1 VVTSDNKSG
10 TFFQWNGNGI
20 NRPDMVGDPNQ
31 PGNVAANPGCVGP
44 AQVHTLTAWFNPCAF
59 MAPASGELGNSP
71 RAPVS
76 GPRFVNTDLSVIKH
90 FRLHERM
97 QMDFRAEFF
106 NLLNHPQFF
115 LTGGGSG
122 MQDINQ
128 TASFAVVNET
138 VNNPRVIQFALKLM
152 F

>member
-1 VVTSDNKSG
+1 
-10 TFFQWNGNGI
+10 
-20 NRPDMVGDPNQ
+20 MVGDPNQ
-31 PGNVAANPGCVGP
+31 PGPVAANPGCTAP

-59 MAPASGELGNSP
+59 MSAPTGELGTAP

-90 FRLHERM
+90 FPLRERM
-97 QMDFRAEFF
+97 QLDFRAEFF

-115 LTGGGSG
+115 LTGGSSS
-122 MQDINQ
+122 MQDITQ
-128 TASFAVVNET
+128 TSTFGVVNET